1 MGRFLVVLTRSCVLL
16 LLLEFLVDGPEQRRW
31 LESFLVFHWR
41 LPCLKCPGVVAYLNR
56 LGDLIITA
64 VLQVDALQFPAG
76 HDLPE
81 DDEIVNGHLVEDI
94 PLILVI
100 LMQDEAYMRA
110 GELEIQRLFLLLLEA
125 GLRVIVG
132 IHQPQLPVLLVPA

>member
-1 MGRFLVVLTRSCVLL
+1 M
-16 LLLEFLVDGPEQRRW
+16 
-31 LESFLVFHWR
+31 
-41 LPCLKCPGVVAYLNR
+41 AYLNR
-56 LGDLIITA
+56 FGDLIITA
-64 VLQVDALQFPAG
+64 VLQVDALQFSTS
-76 HDLPE
+76 HDLPKYNQ
-81 DDEIVNGHLVEDI
+81 IINGHLVEDI